1 MAVAHAKYKP
11 LLKDKPGLSFLDAVN
26 VLQMPWSANRTC
38 LPNAYY
44 YQVFEEFPLPHGLIN
59 VDVDKAG
66 AKQCDAMI
74 HMNYRRGALFYEDG
88 VQIMVEIKQTRH
100 DLLRAIREDDYFFK
114 YLGLSD
120 FLYLATSPELLNCAE
135 KFVQD
140 IPKVGLFDIMSGKIY
155 KLAERQ
161 EVPKSQKMIN
171 YQTMLCY
178 YKEMP
183 SFVNTWFPA
192 VSIGLSQNQ
201 PFSMIG
207 ESVRDKNIAYFKAC
221 YEARHILCQSIRDV
235 PLKSKLKQ
243 YYLCLKELQEAPEP
257 ALFQ

>member
-11 LLKDKPGLSFLDAVN
+11 LLKDKPGLSFLDTLN
-26 VLQMPWSANRTC
+26 VLQTPWSCNRTR

-44 YQVFEEFPLPHGLIN
+44 YQVFEEFPLPQGLID

-66 AKQCDAMI
+66 TKQCDAMI

-100 DLLRAIREDDYFFK
+100 DLLRAMREDDYFFK

-120 FLYLATSPELLNCAE
+120 FLYLATTPDLLNCAE
-135 KFVQD
+135 KFVRD
-140 IPKVGLFDIMSGKIY
+140 IPKVGLFDITSGKVY

-161 EVPKSQKMIN
+161 EIPISRKVIN

-178 YKEMP
+178 YKEIP
-183 SFVNTWFPA
+183 HFVNTWFPA

-201 PFSMIG
+201 PFSMIDK
-207 ESVRDKNIAYFKAC
+207 SVKDKNITYFKAC
-221 YEARHILCQSIRDV
+221 YEARHILCQSTRDV
-235 PLKSKLKQ
+235 PLESKLDQ
-243 YYLCLKELQEAPEP
+243 YYLCLTKLQKAPEP

>member
-11 LLKDKPGLSFLDAVN
+11 MLKDKPGLSFLDAVN

-44 YQVFEEFPLPHGLIN
+44 YQVFEEFPLPHGLIY

-88 VQIMVEIKQTRH
+88 VLIMVEIKQTRH

-120 FLYLATSPELLNCAE
+120 FLYLATTPDLLTRAKE
-135 KFVQD
+135 FVRD
-140 IPKVGLFDIMSGKIY
+140 IPKVGLFDITSGKIY

-161 EVPKSQKMIN
+161 EVPKSRKMTN
-171 YQTMLCY
+171 YQTMLSY

-183 SFVNTWFPA
+183 NFINTWFPA
-192 VSIGLSQNQ
+192 VSIGLSQNR
-201 PFSMIG
+201 PFSMNDK
-207 ESVRDKNIAYFKAC
+207 SAKDKNIAYFKAC
-221 YEARHILCQSIRDV
+221 YEARHILCQSMKDV
-235 PLKSKLKQ
+235 PQKSKLGQ
-243 YYLCLKELQEAPEP
+243 YYTSLIELQKAPEP
-257 ALFQ
+257 VLFQ